1 MHADCAA
8 LDLIFDLDTNKKA
21 TTMDKGATLTCQA
34 SIEFPPFSMLSFIKN
49 GRTLPSS
56 STNPGSI
63 QIDTKSVD
71 INQFGLYTCQL
82 NASGVTFQKSYILK
96 EQGIVESPLLN
107 AFQTYCS

>member
-21 TTMDKGATLTCQA
+21 TTRDKGATLTCRA
-34 SIEFPPFSMLSFIKN
+34 SIEFPPFSMISFIKN
-49 GRTLPSS
+49 GRTLSS

-71 INQFGLYTCQL
+71 MNQFGLYTCQL

-96 EQGIVESPLLN
+96 EQGIL
-107 AFQTYCS
+107 